1 MGKNRDRTETRILVI
16 DGQGGGIGKALV
28 TAMKKNMP
36 DAYIIAV
43 GTNTAATAGMLKAGA
58 NIAATGENAVKVN
71 CRKCDY
77 IIGPVG
83 IAIADSLNGEI
94 TPAMALAIA
103 QADAKRILIPF
114 SQCDNEIVGVSDIT
128 AGRFV
133 ELAVEKI
140 LRDMQSYGA

>member
-1 MGKNRDRTETRILVI
+1 MGKNQDRTEARILVI

-28 TAMKKNMP
+28 TAIKKNMP

-133 ELAVEKI
+133 ELTVEKI
-140 LRDMQSYGA
+140 LTDISK

>member
-1 MGKNRDRTETRILVI
+1 MGKNQDRTEARILVI

-28 TAMKKNMP
+28 TAIKKNMP

-94 TPAMALAIA
+94 TPAMALSIA

-140 LRDMQSYGA
+140 LTDISK

>member
-1 MGKNRDRTETRILVI
+1 MGKNQDRTETRILVI

-28 TAMKKNMP
+28 TAIKKNMP

-43 GTNTAATAGMLKAGA
+43 GTNTTATAGMLKAGA

-133 ELAVEKI
+133 ELTVEKI
-140 LRDMQSYGA
+140 LTDISK

>member
-1 MGKNRDRTETRILVI
+1 MGKNQDRTEARILVI

-28 TAMKKNMP
+28 TAIKKNMP

-140 LRDMQSYGA
+140 LTDISK

>member
-28 TAMKKNMP
+28 TAIKKNMP

-140 LRDMQSYGA
+140 LTDISK